1 MSNWF
6 KNWFEKPLN
15 PIGFDCLKTDM
26 HSHLIPNI
34 DDGASSLE
42 DSIKM
47 ISALRKLGFQKI
59 ITTPHVMSDFY
70 KNTPET
76 INAGLALVRA
86 ELQKN
91 KIDVQLEAAAE
102 YYLDYEFELK
112 IKEQNLLTFSG
123 KYILVETS
131 FIEAPPKFKELI
143 FKLQIEG
150 YKVIL
155 AHPERYPFMSM
166 QDYEELADRSVFLQ
180 LNLLSLLGNYG
191 LEVKDKAQQLID
203 NNLISF
209 VGTDCHHIGH
219 ANLYEKC
226 QTTKAWHQLVE
237 SGKLLIIFYKL
248 ALSVE
253 KVRSTFLNKPCNT
266 FPGPTSVT
274 VVAPSNIICCMDC
287 VHLTEAVSCF
297 IRFPFISS
305 GLLTAFAVTF

>member
-6 KNWFEKPLN
+6 KNWFDKPLN

-47 ISALRKLGFQKI
+47 ISALRKLGYQKI

-70 KNTPET
+70 KNTPEI

-112 IKEQNLLTFSG
+112 IKEGNLLTFSG

-131 FIEAPPKFKELI
+131 FIEAPPNFKELI

-209 VGTDCHHIGH
+209 VGTDCHHMGH
-219 ANLYEKC
+219 VDLYEKC

-237 SGKLLIIFYKL
+237 SGKLL
-248 ALSVE
+248 
-253 KVRSTFLNKPCNT
+253 N
-266 FPGPTSVT
+266 
-274 VVAPSNIICCMDC
+274 
-287 VHLTEAVSCF
+287 HL
-297 IRFPFISS
+297 
-305 GLLTAFAVTF
+305 L

>member
-143 FKLQIEG
+143 
-150 YKVIL
+150 
-155 AHPERYPFMSM
+155 
-166 QDYEELADRSVFLQ
+166 
-180 LNLLSLLGNYG
+180 LS
-191 LEVKDKAQQLID
+191 
-203 NNLISF
+203 
-209 VGTDCHHIGH
+209 C
-219 ANLYEKC
+219 
-226 QTTKAWHQLVE
+226 
-237 SGKLLIIFYKL
+237 
-248 ALSVE
+248 
-253 KVRSTFLNKPCNT
+253 R
-266 FPGPTSVT
+266 
-274 VVAPSNIICCMDC
+274 
-287 VHLTEAVSCF
+287 
-297 IRFPFISS
+297 
-305 GLLTAFAVTF
+305 

>member
-6 KNWFEKPLN
+6 KNWFNKPLN

-47 ISALRKLGFQKI
+47 ITALRKLGYQKI
-59 ITTPHVMSDFY
+59 ITTPHVMGDFY
-70 KNTPET
+70 KNTPEI
-76 INAGLALVRA
+76 INAGLTLVRA

-102 YYLDYEFELK
+102 YYLDYEFDLK
-112 IKEQNLLTFSG
+112 IKEGNLLTFSDN
-123 KYILVETS
+123 YILVETS
-131 FIEAPPKFKELI
+131 FIEAPPNFKELI

-155 AHPERYPFMSM
+155 AHPERYPFMGM
-166 QDYEELADRSVFLQ
+166 QDFEELTDRSVFLQ

-191 LEVKDKAQQLID
+191 LEVKNKAQQLID
-203 NNLISF
+203 NNFISF
-209 VGTDCHHIGH
+209 VGTDCHNMGH
-219 ANLYEKC
+219 ANLFEKC

-237 SGKLLIIFYKL
+237 SGKLL
-248 ALSVE
+248 
-253 KVRSTFLNKPCNT
+253 N
-266 FPGPTSVT
+266 
-274 VVAPSNIICCMDC
+274 
-287 VHLTEAVSCF
+287 HL
-297 IRFPFISS
+297 
-305 GLLTAFAVTF
+305 L

>member
-1 MSNWF
+1 MFNWF

-34 DDGASSLE
+34 DDGAYSLE

-47 ISALRKLGFQKI
+47 ITALRKLGYQKI

-70 KNTPET
+70 KNTPEK

-102 YYLDYEFELK
+102 YYLDYDFELK
-112 IKEQNLLTFSG
+112 IKEGNLLTFSD

-131 FIEAPPKFKELI
+131 FIEAPPNFKELI

-191 LEVKDKAQQLID
+191 LVVKDKAQQLID

-219 ANLYEKC
+219 TDLYKKC

-237 SGKLLIIFYKL
+237 SGELL
-248 ALSVE
+248 
-253 KVRSTFLNKPCNT
+253 N
-266 FPGPTSVT
+266 
-274 VVAPSNIICCMDC
+274 
-287 VHLTEAVSCF
+287 HL
-297 IRFPFISS
+297 
-305 GLLTAFAVTF
+305 L